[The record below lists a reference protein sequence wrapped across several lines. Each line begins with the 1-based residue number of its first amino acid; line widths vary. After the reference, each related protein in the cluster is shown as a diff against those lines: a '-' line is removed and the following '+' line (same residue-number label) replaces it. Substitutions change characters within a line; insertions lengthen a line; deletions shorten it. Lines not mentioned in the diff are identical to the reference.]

1 MTMRVL
7 IILCLAAQL
16 FPRCGGRHFRPAGIR
31 CNVAY
36 GQKGKLAKNGIGWE
50 KECIYSKYCFEAE
63 TSDINTVKQL
73 IDYPWVS
80 HHTLL
85 SQLFTLRLP
94 HSMHDAR
101 LTPQP
106 HPRTKHSATQSPYY
120 TQFYVRGCG
129 GDFGTP
135 YDIHPFRTGTDRKN
149 PAEFILNLT
158 TPMDISGHGGTGQF
172 RLKYM
177 CRSDMCSGKIV
188 FRRS

>member
-1 MTMRVL
+1 MRVL

-101 LTPQP
+101 LHPSTP
-106 HPRTKHSATQSPYY
+106 HPNQTLGDTEPVLYPVLCAGLRWRFWHTLRHSP
-120 TQFYVRGCG
+120 VPHRN
-129 GDFGTP
+129 
-135 YDIHPFRTGTDRKN
+135 R
-149 PAEFILNLT
+149 
-158 TPMDISGHGGTGQF
+158 
-172 RLKYM
+172 
-177 CRSDMCSGKIV
+177 
-188 FRRS
+188 